1 MLCVSF
7 LLANSMA
14 TLLAIMKGFPFFTLN
29 SGKYQ
34 VGKNSTDCIS
44 EIVPLKVATHRVTM
58 DTTLCSDYHMLL
70 MS

>member
-1 MLCVSF
+1 MLCVPF

-44 EIVPLKVATHRVTM
+44 EIVPLKVATHRVTNWIPPSA
-58 DTTLCSDYHMLL
+58 LIIICC
-70 MS
+70 